1 MTYPSLFD
9 EKRTAQ
15 AAAFL
20 LNRAGGQLHVL
31 TLMKLMYLSERESL
45 RKYGDT
51 ITGDSFVS
59 MQNGPVLS
67 MMLNMLNG
75 FVKTTQDGW
84 DRWISDRAEH
94 LVELNTERRAANF
107 EDTLDALSESDVECL
122 DAVWRQFGHMSRWK
136 LVEYTH
142 SDACPEW
149 ENPGNS
155 SRPIPMSRV
164 LKAVGYKPEEV
175 EALTKRLHGQQQ
187 ISAAFG

>member
-31 TLMKLMYLSERESL
+31 KLMKLMYLSERESL